1 MKKKNNYITMAGDNI
16 SSSDSESIKST
27 EECFEVKENDSIS
40 DSDEEPSVSNQTENN
55 QIPKNKVIKSNF

>member
-1 MKKKNNYITMAGDNI
+1 MAGDNI